1 LCRSKTQSRSLAT
14 RFNPLNWREHARQSA
29 HKTGDREPPAIA
41 DSLDLDYDELMKL
54 KTADKIQK
62 DYGKIPLE
70 LAGKNAE
77 LDPIDRV
84 WK

>member
-1 LCRSKTQSRSLAT
+1 
-14 RFNPLNWREHARQSA
+14 
-29 HKTGDREPPAIA
+29 
-41 DSLDLDYDELMKL
+41 MKL

>member
-1 LCRSKTQSRSLAT
+1 
-14 RFNPLNWREHARQSA
+14 
-29 HKTGDREPPAIA
+29 
-41 DSLDLDYDELMKL
+41 MKL

-84 WK
+84 RKYLSKQHKNDLITMVQTFAQLDRKAS